1 MGFAADLIIIIMSGF
16 VGGLVLYRFRMPL
29 LLGYIFAGVI
39 IGPYALGIIPD
50 IKNIEFLSEI
60 GVALLLFSIGLDFS
74 FRELRQVGRIAVI
87 GTPIQIA
94 LTIGY
99 GYAIGRIFGFDA
111 VPSLLL
117 GAVMSLSSTMVVI
130 KTLMNQELMG
140 TLSSRVM
147 IGILIV
153 QDLAAI
159 PMMIIIPQMNNI
171 QDGLPLLG
179 LAVLKAVGFL
189 VIIFFVGTRAIPFI
203 LKVVARWN
211 SRELFLL
218 AVTTIG
224 LGIGYVTHLAGLSF
238 AFGAFVAG
246 MVLNESDYSH
256 QALSDIIPLRDIL
269 VLFFFT
275 SIGMLF
281 DPLFMLDNL
290 RVIMLITLAVLIGKG
305 ILFAGISR
313 AFGYRNVI
321 PIALALGT
329 LPDRRVFIRAHP
341 HGYRQ
346 EHHHQG
352 AVPDHALGHR
362 DHHGRDPLH
371 GQADHADL
379 FHQETV
385 EKVGRD
391 RDHQHKRCRAPG
403 PRCHSRRGP
412 RGQKRRLH
420 HEEFRDNLH
429 YNRAGTPAF
438 RVHEKRRNA
447 GHLRRRDTER
457 GP

>member
-1 MGFAADLIIIIMSGF
+1 MGFAADLIIIIMAGF
-16 VGGLVLYRFRMPL
+16 VGGLVLHRFRMPL

-99 GYAIGRIFGFDA
+99 GYAIGRLFGFDA

-179 LAVLKAVGFL
+179 LAVVKAVGFL

-281 DPLFMLDNL
+281 DLGFMIENL
-290 RVIMLITLAVLIGKG
+290 RVIMMITLAVLIGKG
-305 ILFAGISR
+305 MLFAGISR

-321 PIALALGT
+321 PIALALGS
-329 LPDRRVFIRAHP
+329 PRSAS
-341 HGYRQ
+341 
-346 EHHHQG
+346 
-352 AVPDHALGHR
+352 
-362 DHHGRDPLH
+362 
-371 GQADHADL
+371 
-379 FHQETV
+379 FHSCSSGWVST
-385 EKVGRD
+385 RTSS
-391 RDHQHKRCRAPG
+391 PG
-403 PRCHSRRGP
+403 SC
-412 RGQKRRLH
+412 
-420 HEEFRDNLH
+420 
-429 YNRAGTPAF
+429 T
-438 RVHEKRRNA
+438 
-447 GHLRRRDTER
+447 
-457 GP
+457 